1 MDRIALAVLQAEL
14 EADSR
19 VIKDAGELARARFK
33 DGSPEQMEAC
43 AYQLTRLYNVVEQA
57 GLRIAKVFENQIDDD
72 AGWHIEL
79 LRRLSIA
86 IPGVRPAFLEKDLI
100 RDLQELRGFRH
111 VIRHAYDLE
120 LNKNRMIPLLNS
132 AERVAAAWDT
142 VCHRFLEQVQE
153 HISSNDFHP

>member
-1 MDRIALAVLQAEL
+1 MDRITLAVLQAEM
-14 EADSR
+14 EADGR
-19 VIKDAGELARARFK
+19 VIKDVGALARARFK
-33 DGSPEQMEAC
+33 DGLPEQLEAC
-43 AYQLTRLYNVVEQA
+43 AYQLTRLYNVVEQV
-57 GLRIAKVFENQIDDD
+57 GLRIAKAFENQIDED

-86 IPGVRPAFLEKDLI
+86 IPGVRPAFLEKDLL

-120 LNKNRMIPLLNS
+120 LSKDRMTLLLNS

-142 VCHRFLEQVQE
+142 VCRRFLAQVQE
-153 HISSNDFHP
+153 NLPSTQGE